1 MTQIDYYLATIS
13 PSTYLAGTELEAIAA
28 RHGASI
34 TYRPFDIMACFA
46 RTGGTPPKDRH
57 PNRQVYRLQDM
68 ERRAKRLGKPLNL
81 KWQLERLSASS
92 TTLLLKSDTDCI
104 FEK

>member
-13 PSTYLAGTELEAIAA
+13 PFTYLAGTELEAIAA

-46 RTGGTPPKDRH
+46 RTGGTPPK
-57 PNRQVYRLQDM
+57 
-68 ERRAKRLGKPLNL
+68 A
-81 KWQLERLSASS
+81 
-92 TTLLLKSDTDCI
+92 
-104 FEK
+104 